1 MSLQVIPINDADLA
15 WGFTDTM
22 PSFGLK
28 GGRFGRREKVDPFP
42 CYPHDIALVTSEA
55 ERTASLFPVPFPV
68 SVYVSAFEMEG
79 RTNAHAF
86 TEYDYDYDAKTADGE
101 YPVKSGYGT
110 IVISGKRIPIMP
122 SMTRYLVS
130 HEYGH
135 LVEEALK
142 KAKRLD
148 VNEYAQMR
156 GCEPRNAEFYGG
168 RTWHKAF
175 GEIFANDFRII
186 VCNREPEFWPH
197 PVAHPNSDKA
207 LIEWWN
213 AQAEQPLTQPKGSN
227 GK

>member
-1 MSLQVIPINDADLA
+1 MSLQVIPINDSDLS

-22 PSFGLK
+22 PSFSVK
-28 GGRFGRREKVDPFP
+28 SGRYGRREKVDPFP
-42 CYPHDIALVTSEA
+42 CYAHDLTLVQSEA
-55 ERTASLFPVPFPV
+55 ERTASLFPVPFAV
-68 SVYVSAFEMEG
+68 QVYVSSFEMEG
-79 RTNAHAF
+79 RTNAHAY
-86 TEYDYDYDAKTADGE
+86 TEFDYDYDGKKVNGE
-101 YPVKSGYGT
+101 YPVSSAVGV

-122 SMTRYLVS
+122 AMTRYLVS

-148 VNEYAQMR
+148 IEEYAKMR
-156 GCEPRNAEFYGG
+156 GCEPRGAEHYGG

-197 PVAHPNSDKA
+197 PVPHPNSDKT
-207 LIEWWN
+207 LIEWWI
-213 AQAEQPLTQPKGSN
+213 AQAEQPLTKLSI
-227 GK
+227 

>member
-1 MSLQVIPINDADLA
+1 MLLNVISIQDADIQ

-22 PSFGLK
+22 PSFSVKDGSYQH
-28 GGRFGRREKVDPFP
+28 REKVDPFP
-42 CYPHDIALVTSEA
+42 CYGHDLELVRSELD
-55 ERTASLFPVPFPV
+55 RTARLFELPFPV
-68 SVYVSAFEMEG
+68 YLYVSAFECEG
-79 RTNAHAF
+79 RTNAHAS
-86 TEYDYDYDAKTADGE
+86 TGHDYDAKMVDGE
-101 YPVKSGYGT
+101 YPIGNGT
-110 IVISGKRIPIMP
+110 IVFSGKRIPIMP

-148 VNEYAQMR
+148 VEEYAKMR

-186 VCNREPEFWPH
+186 VCKREKEFWPH
-197 PVAHPNSDKA
+197 PVCHPNAHKQ
-207 LIEWWN
+207 LIEWWRS
-213 AQAEQPLTQPKGSN
+213 QAAEPLTKLPI
-227 GK
+227 